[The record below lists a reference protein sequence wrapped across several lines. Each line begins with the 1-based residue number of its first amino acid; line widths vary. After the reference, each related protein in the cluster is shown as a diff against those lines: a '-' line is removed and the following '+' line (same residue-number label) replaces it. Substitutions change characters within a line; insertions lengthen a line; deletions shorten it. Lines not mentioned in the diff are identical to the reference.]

1 MSKKKTNQPYVA
13 KAISSHSMEPT
24 VTSMYRTA
32 VTVPEVR
39 YTPYVHKVIQ
49 HIVAHQP
56 QEIGWLGL
64 VDKTAYG
71 YLVTDLYIPQQTVSA
86 AETDIDQDAMAALAL
101 EIDEAGLDPSK
112 LLYWGHS
119 HVNMAVSPSH
129 QDEQQIAS
137 FVENS
142 PFFIRGIYNK
152 YGDRKV
158 DVYDKQSNT
167 VFQCVKDT
175 VDTPELTKQ
184 EVKDLN
190 SLMKSNLQKPVY
202 TYKAPLHHQSLSKFT
217 RSPFLTGLAFDD
229 DATYLDKITDP
240 FYEGGY

>member
-1 MSKKKTNQPYVA
+1 MRKKQTLQPHVA
-13 KAISSHSMEPT
+13 KSISSSSMEPT
-24 VTSMYRTA
+24 TTSMYITS
-32 VTVPEVR
+32 VKVPEVR

-71 YLVTDLYIPQQTVSA
+71 YLVTDLYIPEQTVSA
-86 AETDIDQDAMAALAL
+86 AETDIDQDAMAALAI

-152 YGDRKV
+152 YGDSKV

-167 VFQCVKDT
+167 IFQCVNNV
-175 VDTPELTKQ
+175 VDTPELSKQ
-184 EVKDLN
+184 EIKQLN
-190 SLMKSNLQKPVY
+190 VLMKSNLKKPVY
-202 TYKAPLHHQSLSKFT
+202 TYKAPLHHQPLSKFT
-217 RSPFLTGLAFDD
+217 RSPFLTGLSFDD
-229 DATYLDKITDP
+229 DATYLDKISDP

>member
-1 MSKKKTNQPYVA
+1 MRKKQTLQPHVA
-13 KAISSHSMEPT
+13 KSISSSSMEPT
-24 VTSMYRTA
+24 TTSMYTTS
-32 VTVPEVR
+32 VKVPEVR
-39 YTPYVHKVIQ
+39 YTPYIHKVIQ

-71 YLVTDLYIPQQTVSA
+71 YLVTDLYIPEQTVSA
-86 AETDIDQDAMAALAL
+86 AETDIDQDAMAALAI

-119 HVNMAVSPSH
+119 HVNMAVSPSR

-152 YGDRKV
+152 YGDSKV
-158 DVYDKQSNT
+158 DVYDKQNNT
-167 VFQCVKDT
+167 IFQCVNDV
-175 VDTPELTKQ
+175 VDTPELSKQ
-184 EVKDLN
+184 EIKQLN
-190 SLMKSNLQKPVY
+190 ALMKSNLKKPVY
-202 TYKAPLHHQSLSKFT
+202 TYKAPLHHQPLSKFT
-217 RSPFLTGLAFDD
+217 RSPFLTGLSFDD
-229 DATYLDKITDP
+229 DATYLDKISDP
-240 FYEGGY
+240 FYEGGH